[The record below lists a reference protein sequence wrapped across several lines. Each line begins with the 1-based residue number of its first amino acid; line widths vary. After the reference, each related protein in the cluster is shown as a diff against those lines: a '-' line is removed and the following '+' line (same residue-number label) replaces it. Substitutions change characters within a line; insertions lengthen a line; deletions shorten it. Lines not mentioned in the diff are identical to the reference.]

1 MVALIQKKGLR
12 DFDWLLAFMAIGIVV
27 FGTIQIRHAQP
38 TEGYWVKQL
47 IGLGIAIV
55 AMLAVAFNDY
65 RKLLN
70 LAPAFYVFGL
80 ILLVIVLIPGVG
92 LKINGQQAWIR
103 VPGIG
108 QFQPSEFVKVTTA
121 MMLARYFGRHRSGP
135 LTLKEIAIG
144 GVILG
149 LPCALVLLEHDV
161 GSVITYIPILLVVLF
176 LSAIKMRYVV
186 AALVMG
192 VLLLPFAYWVGVKTK
207 LVKNYQQERINVILD
222 PEKADRRG
230 FGYNTWQSILTIGEG
245 GLLGTPTS
253 KEHSQSSLKFLPEP
267 HTDFIFAVTAGNTG
281 FVGCILI
288 LLAYGILLS
297 RLVTG
302 ARRAPDRMGM
312 LVIMAIVGGLMFQ
325 IFINVGMELGILPV
339 IGVPLP
345 LMSAGLASLIATFI
359 AIGFAISVQLR
370 RFVNY
375 RKKTHKTQKLPI
387 NFYGPD

>member
-12 DFDWLLAFMAIGIVV
+12 DFDWLLAFLAIGIVA
-27 FGTIQIRHAQP
+27 FGTIQIRYAQP

-47 IGLGIAIV
+47 IGLAIAIV

-65 RKLLN
+65 RKLIN
-70 LAPAFYVFGL
+70 FAPAFYIFGL
-80 ILLVIVLIPGVG
+80 VLLVIVLIPGVG

-135 LTLKEIAIG
+135 LTLQEIAIG
-144 GVILG
+144 GLILA
-149 LPCALVLLEHDV
+149 LPIVLILLEHDV
-161 GSVITYIPILLVVLF
+161 GSVLTYLPILFIVLF
-176 LSAIKMRYVV
+176 LSAIRIRYVII
-186 AALVMG
+186 AAVLG
-192 VLLLPFAYWVGVKTK
+192 VLLLPLAYWVGVKTQ

-230 FGYNTWQSILTIGEG
+230 FGYNTWQSILTVGEG
-245 GLLGTPTS
+245 GLLGADTS
-253 KEHSQSSLKFLPEP
+253 SAHSQSSLKFLPEP
-267 HTDFIFAVTAGNTG
+267 HTDFIFAVLAGNAG
-281 FVGCILI
+281 FVGCILV
-288 LLAYGILLS
+288 LLAYAILLS
-297 RLVTG
+297 RLITG
-302 ARRAPDRMGM
+302 ARRAPDRPGM

-325 IFINVGMELGILPV
+325 VFINVGMELGILPV

-370 RFVNY
+370 RFVN
-375 RKKTHKTQKLPI
+375 
-387 NFYGPD
+387 